1 MSDKTKA
8 PLTETNRAEIAVALV
23 IFLSGRSE
31 DLQQFLG
38 VSGLDGSELRT
49 RLDDSGFQQGLFDYI
64 SANEPLLL
72 AFCEETGRDPA
83 QIAQLSHNLANSG
96 DWM

>member
-1 MSDKTKA
+1 MSQKIRA
-8 PLTETNRAEIAVALV
+8 PLTEANRAEVAVALV
-23 IFLSGRSE
+23 IFLSGRPD

-38 VSGLDGSELRT
+38 ISGLDGSELRT
-49 RLDDSGFQQGLFDYI
+49 RLDDSGLQQGLLDYVCT
-64 SANEPLLL
+64 NEPLLL

-83 QIAQLSHNLANSG
+83 QVSGLSANLANTG

>member
-1 MSDKTKA
+1 MFDKHQA
-8 PLTETNRAEIAVALV
+8 PLTEANRAEVAAALV
-23 IFLSGRSE
+23 IFLSGTPD

-38 VSGLDGSELRT
+38 VSGLEAGELRT

-64 SANEPLLL
+64 CANEPLLL
-72 AFCEETGRDPA
+72 AFCEETGRNPA
-83 QIAQLSHNLANSG
+83 QIARLSQNLANTG